1 MAIAVLYMVERQ
13 QNAAL
18 RVFIDLKKAFN
29 KMDHQ
34 LLLAKLEHY
43 GVRGGAWL
51 AGELPGREGLVCGAW
66 GT

>member
-18 RVFIDLKKAFN
+18 GVFIDFKKAFN
-29 KMDHQ
+29 KMDHE

-51 AGELPGREGLVCGAW
+51 AGKLPGREGLVCGAW

>member
-18 RVFIDLKKAFN
+18 GVFIDLKKAFN

>member
-1 MAIAVLYMVERQ
+1 MVERQ

-18 RVFIDLKKAFN
+18 GVFIDLKKAFN

-51 AGELPGREGLVCGAW
+51 AGELPRRESLVCGAW